1 MYLKI
6 NIVYENNFNSLD
18 VLNELLKHNI
28 KVFPYQEN
36 LDLNNEIIIYLTSS
50 LSNNLETYKI
60 YSNYKKSNFRMDK

>member
-1 MYLKI
+1 MSLKI

-36 LDLNNEIIIYLTSS
+36 LDLNNEITIYQTSS
-50 LSNNLETYKI
+50 LSNNL
-60 YSNYKKSNFRMDK
+60 